1 MYFIINL
8 FKRFTHSPAITGTTL
23 GRWSI
28 DYSYRTI
35 NKKIDQ
41 SNEDHCGPCGKV
53 NKNTV
58 LREIDEFY
66 FL

>member
-1 MYFIINL
+1 MYFIISL

-28 DYSYRTI
+28 DYSHRTI

-41 SNEDHCGPCGKV
+41 SNEDHCGSCSKE
-53 NKNTV
+53 TV
-58 LREIDEFY
+58 KATREIDEYY